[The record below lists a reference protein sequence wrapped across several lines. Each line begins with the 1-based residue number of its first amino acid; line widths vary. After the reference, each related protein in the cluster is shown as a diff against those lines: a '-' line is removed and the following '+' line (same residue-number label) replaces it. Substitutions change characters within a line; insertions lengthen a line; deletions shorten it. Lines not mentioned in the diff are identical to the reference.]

1 MKRKSRWSSTI
12 VRERISVH
20 ALAAVR
26 TVRVKIIGESAESR
40 GAAVSENKRSF
51 AKTQSFL
58 GAFPRFDAA
67 LPTLDSGVTCL
78 SDASESPQQD
88 EVPATARLDAS
99 VAQDQRALHKS
110 GEQRTLSDVPRD
122 DEASHSTTLRLRSV
136 KRGRAGQLWQRQT
149 PLVAFFV
156 AVSLCVLSLLAVN
169 WLAP

>member
-1 MKRKSRWSSTI
+1 MKRKKRWSSTI
-12 VRERISVH
+12 VRERISVQ

-26 TVRVKIIGESAESR
+26 TVRVMVIGESPDSR
-40 GAAVSENKRSF
+40 GAAVAETKRFF

-58 GAFPRFDAA
+58 GVLPRFDDV
-67 LPTLDSGVTCL
+67 LPSLAMDVTCV
-78 SDASESPQQD
+78 SDASESPPQD
-88 EVPATARLDAS
+88 EAPVAARPDPS

-110 GEQRTLSDVPRD
+110 DERRVPHA
-122 DEASHSTTLRLRSV
+122 DEADHSTTLRVRAL

-149 PLVAFFV
+149 PVVAFFV

>member
-1 MKRKSRWSSTI
+1 MKRKKRWSTTI
-12 VRERISVH
+12 VRERISVQ

-26 TVRVKIIGESAESR
+26 TVRVMVVGESSESR
-40 GAAVSENKRSF
+40 TAAVSENKRLF

-58 GAFPRFDAA
+58 GVLPRFDAA
-67 LPTLDSGVTCL
+67 LPSLAMDVTCL
-78 SDASESPQQD
+78 SDASEAPPQH
-88 EVPATARLDAS
+88 EVPAAARPDAS

-110 GEQRTLSDVPRD
+110 GEQRVRHD
-122 DEASHSTTLRLRSV
+122 DEPNHSTTLRVRAV

-149 PLVAFFV
+149 PLLAFFL